1 MARRTH
7 GSGSV
12 YPERTGGY
20 RATCELPP
28 DPATGRRRRLV
39 ARGCT
44 KAVALKRLKDKKLEY
59 ERSGRMPSQTTPYL
73 KDWLDR
79 WLDEIVKP
87 RLRPSTLATYRS
99 VVEALIKPAIGGVR
113 LGRLEPKHFRM
124 MEEYITKGD
133 DTCDP
138 PRRPR
143 SSATAGSAWRTLHK
157 ALDDAVREGII
168 ESNPCDRAES
178 PRVVYTERKIL
189 TPAQAGQLI
198 NAEND
203 VMWHLMWRLAYET
216 GMRQGERLGLT
227 NSEIQLIDNVIC
239 IVVEWQLKVYNN
251 VKDARDIPSSL
262 GARHVM
268 GKAYL
273 VPPKTNAGR
282 RVIPLPESLAAELGL
297 YIKGTGRVKPDDLVF
312 VQEDGAPLNRMIETR
327 AWKKALQRVGLPG
340 DFVPHSARHTAA
352 TAMAQLGMSDKVRES
367 IMGHSDISVT
377 NRVYTHVG
385 TADASKAVNGVETLL
400 ALEPA
405 NSEESGS
412 PVE

>member
-1 MARRTH
+1 M
-7 GSGSV
+7 
-12 YPERTGGY
+12 
-20 RATCELPP
+20 
-28 DPATGRRRRLV
+28 
-39 ARGCT
+39 
-44 KAVALKRLKDKKLEY
+44 
-59 ERSGRMPSQTTPYL
+59 
-73 KDWLDR
+73 
-79 WLDEIVKP
+79 
-87 RLRPSTLATYRS
+87 
-99 VVEALIKPAIGGVR
+99 
-113 LGRLEPKHFRM
+113 
-124 MEEYITKGD
+124 
-133 DTCDP
+133 
-138 PRRPR
+138 
-143 SSATAGSAWRTLHK
+143 
-157 ALDDAVREGII
+157 
-168 ESNPCDRAES
+168 
-178 PRVVYTERKIL
+178 YTERKIL

-327 AWKKALQRVGLPG
+327 AWKNALQRVGLPG